1 MPIVGVLRFIL
12 NHPLTRQNRLAAVGR
27 FLRWQI
33 DTIVLKRPVIVDF
46 VSSSKLVVTR
56 GMAGATGNVYC
67 GLHEFE
73 DMAFVLHCL
82 RKGDLFCD
90 VGANVGSYTVLAS
103 AVVGARSLS
112 FEPVPSTFERL
123 LDNINV
129 NRIVPLVKPM
139 NIGLGSESG
148 TLRFTAGQDTINR
161 VLFEGEDW
169 QDAVLVEV
177 AKLDD
182 VVEDAPALIKIDVEG
197 YESQVLAGAQDTLKD
212 SRLLAVLVELKGHGE
227 KYGCQE
233 DAVHGD
239 LLRIGFRTCAYDPFE
254 RELSVT
260 DDRNREGNT
269 LYVRDYESVA
279 KRLKEAPPFTVI
291 GRTI

>member
-1 MPIVGVLRFIL
+1 MLIVGVLRFIL
-12 NHPLTRQNRLAAVGR
+12 SHPLSRRNRLAAVGR

-33 DTIVLKRPVIVDF
+33 GTIVLRKPVIVDF
-46 VSSSKLVVTR
+46 VDNSKLVVTR
-56 GMAGATGNVYC
+56 GMAGATCNVYC

-82 RKGDLFCD
+82 REGDLFCD

-103 AVVGARSLS
+103 AVVGARSLT
-112 FEPVPSTFERL
+112 FEPIPSTFARL
-123 LDNINV
+123 MDNIHV
-129 NRIVPLVKPM
+129 NRIATLVKPM

-148 TLRFTAGQDTINR
+148 TLQFTTGQDAVNR
-161 VLFEGEDW
+161 VLFDGEDC
-169 QDAVLVEV
+169 LGSISVEV
-177 AKLDD
+177 SKLDD
-182 VVEDAPALIKIDVEG
+182 VVQDTPSVIKIDVEG
-197 YESQVLAGAQDTLKD
+197 FESQVLAGAQGTLKD
-212 SRLLAVLVELKGHGE
+212 SRLLAVLVELRGHGD
-227 KYGCQE
+227 KYGSQE
-233 DAVHGD
+233 DAIHGD
-239 LLRIGFRTCAYDPFE
+239 LLRIGFQTCTYDPFQ

-269 LYVRDYESVA
+269 LYVRDYEAVA